1 MRTTPWRIA
10 QGVCFALALICL
22 NQMARVMDGAHIA
35 HALGWFEGFG
45 SSIGSFWFCAVAAMD
60 RENHDA

>member
-1 MRTTPWRIA
+1 MNAAWRIA

-22 NQMARVMDGAHIA
+22 NQMAHVMDGASVA

-45 SSIGSFWFCAVAAMD
+45 LSIGSFWCCANAAMN